1 VAEFFDGAVELG
13 EAEVDDQVIDEGL
26 AIIRKLWD
34 AGLAHRDV
42 KPANLLVGNGH
53 MMLIDVAFVE
63 ARPTPWR
70 EAVDLANMM
79 LCLALRSS
87 PERVYERARRRFSV
101 EEITEAF
108 AATRGLAMPSQLR
121 HMLRA
126 QGRDLHA
133 EFLDLLPERPAPI
146 SIQRWTM
153 RRIGL
158 ALAVLCALL
167 IAVPMLVGWAAQT
180 DRANASLYT
189 SDVGCSDQEA
199 LWLMAQAV
207 PTATL
212 VPCVQVTPPGWT
224 LNDVKVGSG
233 YASIVFNTD
242 RPFQEAAV
250 TVELLPSCDLAR
262 GTEVSSEQPGARR
275 YILIDRAATPDRVV
289 RTYTFQGGCVAERYT
304 SVGSPERMA
313 ADASSSFGFVTR
325 DQLAR
330 DLSRRSHGRLQLD
343 PS

>member
-1 VAEFFDGAVELG
+1 
-13 EAEVDDQVIDEGL
+13 VIDEGL

-34 AGLAHRDV
+34 AGLAHRDI
-42 KPANLLVGNGH
+42 KPANLLVRDGH

-87 PERVYERARRRFSV
+87 PERVYERARRLFSV
-101 EEITEAF
+101 QEITEAF

-121 HMLRA
+121 HLLRA

-133 EFLDLLPERPAPI
+133 EFLGLLPERPAPI

-167 IAVPMLVGWAAQT
+167 IAVPLLVGWAAQT

-212 VPCVQVTPPGWT
+212 VPCLQVTPPGWT

-233 YASIVFNTD
+233 YASIIFNTD

-250 TVELLPSCDLAR
+250 TVELLPSCDLAG

-275 YILIDRAATPDRVV
+275 YILIDRAATPDRVI

-304 SVGSPERMA
+304 SVGSPQRLTT
-313 ADASSSFGFVTR
+313 DASSSFGFVTR

-330 DLSRRSHGRLQLD
+330 DLSRRSRGRLQLD